1 MKQLKLL
8 KLLRTKQMKKTLLF
22 ISIILILVSNINAQE
37 LIANGGFESWTSSEL
52 NNWTYEWDITLS
64 EETSIFHSEAKSCKV
79 AFISKDP
86 GDTDFRQSINLVAG
100 VKYNVSLWVYHL
112 DNKAKVRIYSAGVW
126 TSVYSNSA
134 LLNQWQKISYEFTAT
149 TSGTAEF
156 GMRFY
161 DETTWSNPAL
171 VCIDDFS
178 VPPAIT
184 SAPQITNIVTN
195 PSKPTPSDAVSISAS
210 ISDDVAI
217 SKAFLLWSLNG
228 VNFNDSIEMSGTNGT
243 FTTISTIP
251 PQSIGSIVYYKI
263 RATNSNSKQSLS
275 ITQSYNLSILEAG
288 DIAFLQY
295 KFDSPDAFSFLLLKD
310 LPANYVV
317 TFTDNAWN
325 GSSLSTNEGNITW
338 TTPTGGISA
347 GTIVTYDSLGI
358 MSYGTALTSSAF
370 ALAYTGEAI
379 FVYTGTSENPTFISA
394 ISTLP
399 WLTTGV
405 VNSSTSYLP
414 NSLIEGFSA
423 ISFSLEWD
431 NGYYSNT
438 NISGSKTEILNS
450 IYNETNWLFDDNPTK
465 VKFKESS
472 YWTVVLSSE
481 NINFSDEIL
490 IYPNPFSDFLTI
502 DSKIKITEISI
513 SNILGQNIESFEIS
527 NNISKLNL
535 ENLKP
540 GLYFIRLMNENEII
554 ETIKIVKK

>member
-1 MKQLKLL
+1 
-8 KLLRTKQMKKTLLF
+8 MKKFLLF
-22 ISIILILVSNINAQE
+22 VFAFIISISNINAQE
-37 LIANGGFESWTSSEL
+37 LLVNGGFESWTAGIP
-52 NNWTYEWDITLS
+52 NNWNVEWDIELT
-64 EETSIFHSEAKSCKV
+64 EELSIFHSGAKSCKV

-86 GDTDFRQSINLVAG
+86 GDTDFRQSVNLVAG
-100 VKYNVSLWVYHL
+100 IKYNVSLWVYHL

-126 TSVYSNSA
+126 TSVYSNSS
-134 LLNQWQKISYEFTAT
+134 LQNQWQKISNEFTAT

-156 GMRFY
+156 GIRFY
-161 DETTWSNPAL
+161 DEATWSNPAL
-171 VCIDDFS
+171 MCIDDFS
-178 VPPAIT
+178 VSPAIT

-195 PSKPTPSDAVSISAS
+195 PSKPTPSDAVSVSAS

-217 SKAFLLWSLNG
+217 SKAFLLWTLDG

-243 FTTISTIP
+243 FTTISSIP
-251 PQSIGSIVYYKI
+251 PQTIGSIVYYKI

-310 LPANYVV
+310 LPANYVI

-325 GSSLSTNEGNITW
+325 GSSLSINEGNITW
-338 TTPTGGISA
+338 TIPAGGISA
-347 GTIVTYDSLGI
+347 GTIVTYDSLGV
-358 MSYGTALTSSAF
+358 MSQGTAVTSSAF

-379 FVYTGTSENPTFISA
+379 FAYTGNSENPTFISS

-399 WLTTGV
+399 WLSSGV

-414 NSLIEGFSA
+414 NFLTEGFSA

-431 NGYYSNT
+431 NGYYSKT
-438 NISGSKTEILNS
+438 NISGSKTEILSS

-472 YWTVVLSSE
+472 YWTVVLVSE

-490 IYPNPFSDFLTI
+490 IYPNPVNDFLTI
-502 DSKIKITEISI
+502 DSKIKFSNISI
-513 SNILGQNIESFEIS
+513 SNILGQTLMNVEVQNNVSKINFES
-527 NNISKLNL
+527 LND
-535 ENLKP
+535 
-540 GLYFIRLMNENEII
+540 GLYFVTLMNDEEKLTTHRII
-554 ETIKIVKK
+554 KK